1 MLISDGDSFEHYAE
15 KLTGSLVSDAV
26 YTRNTL
32 IEEFFNIDLNIIPK
46 PCNWEDREDF
56 VGGIKNL
63 ILSGE
68 KSYDAVV
75 GIVGVMATGFS
86 SEYFLNVGNM
96 QYIDLSRDYW
106 VSNQYEE
113 LNVNG
118 KLFALSGDM
127 NLTLYGNMY
136 GVFFNTRVVQDNHLD
151 SIYDIVSNNQWTL
164 EKMRTMAAQVGNDL
178 GDAGIELGEDMLGII
193 CQTNSSRGFMTACG
207 VDIFQRAN
215 DGTVSIQTSASDKYI
230 DIYTRVSNMLNE
242 STNYK
247 TPDLNESI
255 EQLASGNVLFAPMYL
270 KTIEDARI
278 KDVLDNVGIVPYPL
292 YDEMQESYITPL
304 TCNVT
309 CFPINVTNA
318 QLSAQVATYMAYCG
332 QEQLAP
338 KYFETHIKS
347 RLASEPAMQVM
358 LDLMRDTAIYT
369 SELCLIMDGEL
380 PSRHPKISTLK
391 AGEELNYQ
399 VVLFNCDGLSDYA
412 EQLYK
417 TVGIPFLGLE
427 SCTVFGNERPIVK
440 AVGYSDDEVEFF
452 DDGQYGNQK

>member
-1 MLISDGDSFEHYAE
+1 
-15 KLTGSLVSDAV
+15 
-26 YTRNTL
+26 
-32 IEEFFNIDLNIIPK
+32 
-46 PCNWEDREDF
+46 
-56 VGGIKNL
+56 
-63 ILSGE
+63 
-68 KSYDAVV
+68 
-75 GIVGVMATGFS
+75 
-86 SEYFLNVGNM
+86 
-96 QYIDLSRDYW
+96 
-106 VSNQYEE
+106 
-113 LNVNG
+113 
-118 KLFALSGDM
+118 
-127 NLTLYGNMY
+127 
-136 GVFFNTRVVQDNHLD
+136 
-151 SIYDIVSNNQWTL
+151 
-164 EKMRTMAAQVGNDL
+164 MAAQVGSDM
-178 GDAGIELGEDMLGII
+178 GDAAIELGEDMLGII

-207 VDIFQRAN
+207 IDIFQRAN

-358 LDLMRDTAIYT
+358 LDVMRDTATTTLSMMYSSNFDPVLLKLFEVST
-369 SELCLIMDGEL
+369 TNDFGSELVSTYKTYAKSYQKHWEKNIL
-380 PSRHPKISTLK
+380 P
-391 AGEELNYQ
+391 
-399 VVLFNCDGLSDYA
+399 LFN
-412 EQLYK
+412 
-417 TVGIPFLGLE
+417 
-427 SCTVFGNERPIVK
+427 
-440 AVGYSDDEVEFF
+440 
-452 DDGQYGNQK
+452 